1 MPLELPLVMGHR
13 GAAAHA
19 PENTLA
25 SIRTAAEQGA
35 TWVEFDT
42 MLTGDRRPVL
52 HHDDSLQR
60 TTGRAAAMADTPFA
74 ELRKLDAGR
83 WFASEFAG
91 EAVPSLEQA
100 LELIW
105 SLDLQA
111 NIEIKSTPGRDV
123 ETAEAALKIVAA
135 HLPAGRP
142 PPMISSFSR
151 MSLAAARVLQP
162 DWPRAL
168 IALRLPPDWQAALQ
182 ALGCVSFHLHYRLIK
197 PDLVTQVHDAGCRL
211 AVYTVNDLRRA
222 RRLVKLG
229 VDCLITDRPGKILDG
244 LAAAKR

>member
-1 MPLELPLVMGHR
+1 MRLTLPLVMGHR

-25 SIRTAAEQGA
+25 SIRLAAEQGA

-60 TTGRAAAMADTPFA
+60 TAGRAAAMADTPYS
-74 ELRKLDAGR
+74 EVRTLDAGR
-83 WFASEFAG
+83 WFDRGFAG
-91 EAVPSLEQA
+91 EGIPSLEQA
-100 LELIW
+100 LKLIW
-105 SLDLQA
+105 SLGLQA
-111 NIEIKSTPGRDV
+111 NIEIKPTPGRDV
-123 ETAEAALKIVAA
+123 ETAQAALKVAA
-135 HLPAGRP
+135 AQLPADRP

-151 MSLAAARVLQP
+151 ISLAVARVLQP

-168 IALRLPPDWQAALQ
+168 IVYRLPKDWPSALE

-197 PDLVTQVHDAGCRL
+197 PELVAQVHAAGCRL

-229 VDCLITDRPGKILDG
+229 VDCLITDRPGEILAG
-244 LAAAKR
+244 LKPERP